1 MKEEP
6 PSIVAEPDRLGIREN
21 IRNRVKKIYQN
32 FSYKPKNKQE
42 LAGSIRDSSMRGVL
56 EKGTLNMIEGAL
68 RVSTDQ
74 VRDIMIP
81 RPQMVFVDSE
91 ESPSD
96 FLARVIKSS
105 HSRFPVIN
113 VDTDEIEGILLAKD
127 LLPYLSS
134 ENLDDFELSKVM
146 RPPVL
151 IPESKKLNVLLDELR
166 MNRNHMAIVLDEY
179 GAVTGLVT
187 VEDVL
192 EEIVGEIE
200 DEHDNTA
207 DILVKEIG
215 KDEFLVSALI
225 PIDEFNKAFDANLSD
240 KDFDT
245 LGGIVM
251 HHFSRFPKPNDAI
264 NIDSHRF
271 VINSIERRRITKIKV
286 SKLNNSIA

>member
-1 MKEEP
+1 
-6 PSIVAEPDRLGIREN
+6 
-21 IRNRVKKIYQN
+21 
-32 FSYKPKNKQE
+32 
-42 LAGSIRDSSMRGVL
+42 
-56 EKGTLNMIEGAL
+56 
-68 RVSTDQ
+68 
-74 VRDIMIP
+74 
-81 RPQMVFVDSE
+81 MVFVDSE

-286 SKLNNSIA
+286 SKLNK

>member
-1 MKEEP
+1 MNEEP
-6 PSIVAEPDRLGIREN
+6 PSISAEPGRLSIRKKIKDRIKE
-21 IRNRVKKIYQN
+21 IYQN
-32 FSYKPKNKQE
+32 FSYKPQNKQE
-42 LAGSIRDSSMRGVL
+42 LAGSIRDSSERGVL

-91 ESPSD
+91 ESPTE
-96 FLARVIKSS
+96 FLPRIIKSS

-113 VDTDEIEGILLAKD
+113 VESDEIEGILLAKD
-127 LLPYLSS
+127 LLPYLAS
-134 ENLDDFELSKVM
+134 ENIKDFQLSSII
-146 RPPVL
+146 RPATL
-151 IPESKKLNVLLDELR
+151 IPESKKLNLLLDELR

-179 GAVTGLVT
+179 GGITGLVT

-200 DEHDNTA
+200 DEHDENPDVLIEELA
-207 DILVKEIG
+207 KN
-215 KDEFLVSALI
+215 EFLVSALI
-225 PIDEFNKAFDANLSD
+225 PIDEFNMAFNSDLSD

-251 HHFSRFPKPNDAI
+251 HHFERFPKSNDAI
-264 NIDSHRF
+264 TIENLRF
-271 VINSIERRRITKIKV
+271 VIHSIERRSIKKIKV
-286 SKLNNSIA
+286 SKLK